1 MSSVVL
7 RYILPADGGLVDTIC
22 TTDVGR
28 CLSEIRLVGVDTIL
42 GIWDGP
48 KYRWIPTGGDDE
60 RSVLLKG
67 VVAAENDADYGAD
80 YILLSSDAGRM
91 SIIEFLVAPTPH
103 FESLYQEV
111 YGKSGSR
118 YVV

>member
-1 MSSVVL
+1 MGIDEVH
-7 RYILPADGGLVDTIC
+7 I
-22 TTDVGR
+22 DVIHR
-28 CLSEIRLVGVDTIL
+28 V
-42 GIWDGP
+42 
-48 KYRWIPTGGDDE
+48 
-60 RSVLLKG
+60 
-67 VVAAENDADYGAD
+67 D

-118 YVV
+118 